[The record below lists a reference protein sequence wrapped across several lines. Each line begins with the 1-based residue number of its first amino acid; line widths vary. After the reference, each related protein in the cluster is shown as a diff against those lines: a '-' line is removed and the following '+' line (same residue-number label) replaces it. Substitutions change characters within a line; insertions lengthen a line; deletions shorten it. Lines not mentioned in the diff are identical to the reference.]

1 MKRMNQ
7 PPTKIALSGCSKGT
21 VSLLLLV
28 FSICP
33 SAFAQFSEFPLKMF
47 GYFQTNYTQ
56 YDQREEE
63 HSDVK
68 SFSLQ
73 QLNLFFQKDLDR
85 NLTTFVNFE
94 FLNNYSSSHQWGSFS
109 VEEAWIRYHHSTA
122 LNLRLGLQTPTFNYL
137 NEIKNRTPL
146 MPYVVRP
153 LVYESS
159 FNEILRLEEYLPARA
174 YVQVF
179 GYLPKGAIKLDYAVY
194 VGNSP
199 NINSDPENG
208 QTGVDT
214 TDTFLVGGRVGLRAK
229 EFNLGF
235 SASYDKYDFPQ
246 RIVSILDE
254 KDIVT
259 RLPRIR
265 LGGDFRYTFW
275 KLGVE
280 SEFIRVNYEDDLG
293 GFDVDLRFY
302 YATLFCDVT
311 DQIRVYGSYWLAKE
325 RQFRRAEV
333 AGLFG
338 GVDTVTVDMD
348 YQLEAPTFGAAYTLT
363 DKIVIKVQVAPVNQE
378 FRYDRS
384 ELTHKFNYFAA
395 AISVFL

>member
-1 MKRMNQ
+1 MKRMSRIS
-7 PPTKIALSGCSKGT
+7 PFGT
-21 VSLLLLV
+21 HRLV
-28 FSICP
+28 LKNILFVFFFLAAATSTA
-33 SAFAQFSEFPLKMF
+33 SAQISELPLKMF

-56 YDQREEE
+56 YNQKEEE
-63 HSDVK
+63 YKDAK
-68 SFSLQ
+68 SFSMQ
-73 QLNLFFQKDLDR
+73 QLNLFLQKDLDR
-85 NLTTFVNFE
+85 SLTAFVNFE
-94 FLNNYSSSHQWGSFS
+94 FLNSYSSGHQWGSFS
-109 VEEAWIRYHHSTA
+109 IEEAWIRYHKCA
-122 LNLRLGLQTPTFNYL
+122 GLNLRIGLQTPTFNYL

-146 MPYVVRP
+146 MPYVIRP

-174 YVQVF
+174 YIQMF
-179 GYLPKGAIKLDYAVY
+179 GYIPKGAAKLDYAVY

-199 NINSDPENG
+199 NVNSDPRNG

-214 TDTFLVGGRVGLRAK
+214 TNTFLVGGRLGLRAK

-265 LGGDFRYTFW
+265 IGGDFRYAFRQF
-275 KLGVE
+275 GVE

-325 RQFRRAEV
+325 RQFIEAEMK
-333 AGLFG
+333 GLFG
-338 GVDTVTVDMD
+338 NVDTVTVDLD
-348 YQLEAPTFGAAYTLT
+348 YRLEAPTIGAAYTMT
-363 DKIVIKVQVAPVNQE
+363 DKIVIKVQVAPVTQE
-378 FRYDRS
+378 FKYERADQ
-384 ELTHKFNYFAA
+384 THKFHYFAA
-395 AISVFL
+395 ALSVFL